1 MSAIGD
7 EKIHSENTEIVASN
21 FLLQLRSLRLGD
33 GMQRQQLLQF
43 NEMMDERLGGGKNEI
58 LLTYVVYKISKVKE
72 KEEDASG

>member
-1 MSAIGD
+1 
-7 EKIHSENTEIVASN
+7 
-21 FLLQLRSLRLGD
+21 
-33 GMQRQQLLQF
+33 MQRQQLLQF

>member
-7 EKIHSENTEIVASN
+7 GKIHSENTEIVASN

-43 NEMMDERLGGGKNEI
+43 NEMMDERLRGNEI

>member
-7 EKIHSENTEIVASN
+7 GKIHSENTEIVASN

-43 NEMMDERLGGGKNEI
+43 NEMMDERLRGGKNEI

>member
-43 NEMMDERLGGGKNEI
+43 NEMMDERLGKNEI

>member
-7 EKIHSENTEIVASN
+7 GKIHSENTEIVASN

-43 NEMMDERLGGGKNEI
+43 NEMMDERLGKNEI

>member
-21 FLLQLRSLRLGD
+21 FLLQLRSLRLDD

-43 NEMMDERLGGGKNEI
+43 NEMMDERLVG
-58 LLTYVVYKISKVKE
+58 E
-72 KEEDASG
+72 KTKFC

>member
-7 EKIHSENTEIVASN
+7 EKIHSESTEIVASN